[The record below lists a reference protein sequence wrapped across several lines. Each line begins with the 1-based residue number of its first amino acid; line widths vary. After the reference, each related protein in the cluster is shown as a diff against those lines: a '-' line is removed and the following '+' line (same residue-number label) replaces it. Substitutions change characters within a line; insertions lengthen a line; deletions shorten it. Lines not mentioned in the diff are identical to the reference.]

1 MDSMWQRS
9 YNFGCM
15 NNRDVYIIAG
25 PNGSGKTTFAVK
37 FLPEYAK
44 CPNFINADLIAHGLS
59 PFSHGAAAI
68 KAGKLVLEQ
77 IHEFAKKRVDF
88 AFETT
93 LSGKL
98 YVKLFKSLK
107 EKGYKIHIFFLW
119 VPDADLVISRIKSR
133 VAQGGHNV
141 PVRDVLR
148 RFNRSISNFF
158 KLYQPLVDSWM
169 LFDNSGIIPILIAER
184 KNSKVKIIDES
195 IYENIIKGIG
205 GI

>member
-1 MDSMWQRS
+1 
-9 YNFGCM
+9 M
-15 NNRDVYIIAG
+15 NNRNVYIIAG
-25 PNGSGKTTFAVK
+25 PNGSGKTTFAIK
-37 FLPEYAK
+37 FLPEYAR

-59 PFSHGAAAI
+59 PFSPGAAAI

-98 YVKLFKSLK
+98 YVNLFKSLK

-119 VPDADLVISRIKSR
+119 VPDTDLVVSRIKSR

-158 KLYQPLVDSWM
+158 KLYQPLADSWM
-169 LFDNSGIIPILIAER
+169 LFDNAGINPILIAER
-184 KNSKVKIIDES
+184 RNSRVKIIDES
-195 IYENIIKGIG
+195 LYENIIKSIG